1 MEKDNAKPI
10 KVVVTGPE
18 SSGKS
23 TLCEVLADH
32 FQTRYVPEYA
42 REYLNSLD
50 REYTQGDLLKI
61 AKGQMNLEDE
71 FQNQGTNIL
80 ICDTSLEVIR
90 VWSEWKYTSCDL
102 HILEKSKE
110 RIPDLFLLM
119 TPDLPWQPD
128 PQRENPDDR
137 DALFSYY
144 KQVLKD
150 YDTEVVEIYGD
161 ESSRIALAI
170 NAINKILP
178 HE

>member
-42 REYLNSLD
+42 REYLNRLD

-90 VWSEWKYTSCDL
+90 VWSEWKYTSCDPY
-102 HILEKSKE
+102 ILEKSKE

-128 PQRENPDDR
+128 PLRENPDDR